1 MQKPMH
7 GTYAWTVVHRFR
19 VVRNVLPGTVNK
31 QS

>member
-1 MQKPMH
+1 MRKH

-19 VVRNVLPGTVNK
+19 AVRNVMPDTVNK